1 MRKNVRNDKVVRAI
15 TIGLATMIA
24 ATSMPVTAFANDEAP
39 AAEAPAEAPAPAAAE
54 APAETPAPAAAEAPA
69 ETPAETQSEAPAP
82 AAEEAAPAVEESA
95 PAPAAESETPAPV
108 VETPAETPAEIGT
121 IVDIVGEIEAAAGTI
136 GEHKDGETTAVADGE
151 AKVEN
156 CLPAIDNAQN
166 VVDEALTKADK
177 AVVDENGKTIPGRI
191 DEAEGE
197 VETVKRDLKTAK
209 EEYGKASDNINTGAF
224 HAEKAQ
230 AAVDDANAKIDEY
243 NKAAGEADGNAGSA
257 ITDANTANTTDS
269 EKEAFAAQAK
279 AIAEAKNAEEGLKA
293 ATDAYNVASEKAKE
307 IEEEYNIAKDAYDN
321 AEKNVDEAEKKV
333 AKAKTNAAEAQNNLA
348 QAKRNLEKLYNEKEK
363 LADQY
368 NEIVAVK
375 DQYDAYMVQYFR
387 QILGDNV
394 VVDKNG
400 NLDVSKCAEKVTPE
414 QIAEE
419 AKANR
424 DNLFKLGRYLLEQM
438 VTYVIM
444 NEENVDP
451 KSILF
456 GVEEKGS
463 VGGQVGQKGI
473 IYTNG
478 QSKPQVAFGIVTDKD
493 GNTVTAGETKKYFRT
508 NSNQGDA
515 GRTNRFKVTYNVKIK
530 DEDGNE
536 KVEERSAYYNYVRK
550 SPDYDQDK
558 DENGNIDLTK
568 GAFYLEKI
576 EYDETAKK
584 WVATRVKDNNLDDYS
599 KLAELYKEAEEAKKV
614 KADYEEA
621 IKAVEN
627 ARNEVKELQ
636 AELDKIKDLTIDRA
650 KVDDL
655 KKELDKAQDKLQ
667 TAKENK
673 DNLEKKVDDAR
684 KAVAAIDLSRFNPK
698 PSTGGDSTQAPAAGE
713 TDVTTPS
720 ADAPAAATVIDAG
733 SYTVTI
739 PAALSGVDFS
749 IFGGTAATVTAPAA
763 GGVAGVRE
771 DAAGEIGGGVI
782 EEAGEENEEGSEETV
797 NPAEENIIK
806 NIDDVKVP
814 LAAAPPIEEGLR
826 INWWWF
832 LVILLLGETGKKLY
846 DDHMMKVRV
855 REEADRIS

>member
-54 APAETPAPAAAEAPA
+54 APAETPAPAETQSEA
-69 ETPAETQSEAPAP
+69 PAETQSEASAP
-82 AAEEAAPAVEESA
+82 AAEESTPAVEESA
-95 PAPAAESETPAPV
+95 PAPAAESEAPAPV
-108 VETPAETPAEIGT
+108 VETPAETPAEIGA
-121 IVDIVGEIEAAAGTI
+121 IVNIVGEIEAAAGTI
-136 GEHKDGETTAVADGE
+136 GEHKDGETTVVADGE

-197 VETVKRDLKTAK
+197 VETVKSDLKTAK

-279 AIAEAKNAEEGLKA
+279 AIEEAKNAEEGLQA
-293 ATDAYNVASEKAKE
+293 ATEAYNKASDKAKE
-307 IEEEYNIAKDAYDN
+307 IEKEYNDAKEAYDK
-321 AEKNVDEAEKKV
+321 AENNVVEAEKKV
-333 AKAKTNAAEAQNNLA
+333 ANAKTNAAEVQNNLA
-348 QAKRNLEKLYNEKEK
+348 QAKRNLENLYNEKEK

-375 DQYDAYMVQYFR
+375 EQYDAYMVQYFR
-387 QILGDNV
+387 EILGDNV
-394 VVDKNG
+394 VVDENG
-400 NLDVSKCAEKVTPE
+400 NLDVAECAKKVTPE
-414 QIAEE
+414 QIAKE

-438 VTYVIM
+438 VTYVII

-451 KSILF
+451 TSIQF
-456 GVEEKGS
+456 GVKEKNS
-463 VGGQVGQKGI
+463 YKDPQVGQEGI

-478 QSKPQVAFGIVTDKD
+478 KSKPQVAFSSNVIDKD
-493 GNTVTAGETKKYFRT
+493 GNTVTAGETKEYFKT
-508 NSNQGDA
+508 NSNQNDA
-515 GRTNRFKVTYNVKIK
+515 GRTNRFKVTYKVKIK

-536 KVEERSAYYNYVRK
+536 KVEERFAYYNYVRK

-576 EYDETAKK
+576 EYNETTKK
-584 WVATRVKDNNLDDYS
+584 WVATRVEDNNLDDYS
-599 KLAELYKEAEEAKKV
+599 KLAELYKEAKEAKQV
-614 KADYEEA
+614 KADYEKA
-621 IKAVEN
+621 IKAVEK
-627 ARNEVKELQ
+627 ARSEVEELQ
-636 AELDKIKDLTIDRA
+636 EELDKIKDLTIDRT
-650 KVDDL
+650 KVDGLKDKLEQAQKDL
-655 KKELDKAQDKLQ
+655 K

-673 DNLEKKVDDAR
+673 DILEKKVDEAR

-771 DAAGEIGGGVI
+771 DAAGEIGGGAI

-814 LAAAPPIEEGLR
+814 LAVAPPIEEGLR

-855 REEADRIS
+855 KEEGDRIS